1 MITTLFARPGQKAV
15 KIESEGDLRRQL
27 EAGEGV
33 LWIDL
38 EKPDE
43 HEIKILSDVFHF
55 HQLAIDDCVQESH
68 HPKVDDYG
76 EYIYLVMHG
85 AASMEKRGQVQ
96 TQELDLF
103 LGKTYV
109 VTHHTVPIRTV
120 DETRKRVLELDGVMG
135 RGADFLLYLIL
146 DDLAG
151 SFVRTIESLDVELDQ
166 LETKVFKK
174 PSNRSLAEIF
184 AVKKDILALRRV
196 VIPQR
201 EVLTRLSRSEFKVV
215 SKEAQLYFRDV
226 YDHAYRVAELTES
239 MRDLVTTA
247 LETYLTVVSNRTNE
261 IVKVLTVMSIILMSL
276 SLLAGIYGMN
286 VPLPLAGWGGTVFLI
301 AGVMAALSGGLYLF
315 FRTRKWL

>member
-27 EAGEGV
+27 ESGEGV

-43 HEIKILSDVFHF
+43 HEIKILTNVFQF

-76 EYIYLVMHG
+76 DYIYLVMHG
-85 AASMEKRGQVQ
+85 AVAGA

-103 LGKTYV
+103 LGKNYV

-120 DETRKRVLELDGVMG
+120 EESRKRCLELEGLMG

-151 SFVRTIESLDVELDQ
+151 SFVRATEELDLQ
-166 LETKVFKK
+166 LAELETKVFKK

-184 AVKKDILALRRV
+184 AIKKNILALRRV

-215 SKEAQLYFRDV
+215 SKEAQIYFRDV

-286 VPLPLAGWGGTVFLI
+286 VPLPLATWGGAFGVI
-301 AGVMAALSGGLYLF
+301 VAVMATLAGGLYLF